1 MLLFIPGN
9 TSNPH
14 LPHFSSSAQAM
25 LGFPNSSVGKESTCN
40 AGDPGS
46 IPHLGKSAGE
56 GISYP
61 LQYSCLENSTDWYSP
76 WGHKESDA
84 TD

>member
-1 MLLFIPGN
+1 MVLLIPGN

-25 LGFPNSSVGKESTCN
+25 LGFPNSSVGKESACN

-46 IPHLGKSAGE
+46 VTHLGRSAGE
-56 GISYP
+56 GIDYP
-61 LQYSCLENSTDWYSP
+61 LLDCCLENSTDWYSP
-76 WGHKESDA
+76 WVHKESVAAD
-84 TD
+84 